1 MGAAEEALP
10 RVMVTRPAG
19 QADRLVT
26 GLRNAGWQVWHLP
39 LIDIAPMEALPGPVR
54 QRIQDLDLYA
64 HLVFVSAN
72 AARIGCA
79 LVDDFWPQWPVGQRY
94 WAVGA
99 STAQV
104 LEERGLKA
112 ERPTTDMSSEGL
124 LALPGLNRVA
134 GDRVLIVRGEG
145 GRQLIAETLRE
156 RGATVDDLCCY
167 RRGPVEHDAAQLRE
181 SLRTAPV
188 DLVMV
193 SSGEGLELLSGLL
206 QPEANSA
213 LAATP
218 LLVPSPRV
226 ADLAVRL
233 GWQSITTVEN
243 ASDPAMLD
251 AAAHWRAARREGT
264 P

>member
-26 GLRNAGWQVWHLP
+26 ALGSAGWQVRHLP
-39 LIDIAPMEALPGPVR
+39 LIDIMPIEPLPGPTR

-79 LVDDFWPQWPVGQRY
+79 RSSRPQWPAGQRY

-104 LEERGLKA
+104 LEERGLPVD
-112 ERPTTDMSSEGL
+112 RPSTDMSSEGL
-124 LALPGLNRVA
+124 LALPGLERVA

-167 RRGPVEHDAAQLRE
+167 RRGPVEHDAAALRE

-193 SSGEGLELLSGLL
+193 SSGEGLELLSSMLE
-206 QPEANSA
+206 PEQNPA
-213 LAATP
+213 LAATQ

-226 ADLAVRL
+226 AELARGM
-233 GWQSITTVEN
+233 GWRCITTVEN
-243 ASDPAMLD
+243 ASDPAMLE
-251 AAAHWRAARREGT
+251 AAEHWRASRRKAA